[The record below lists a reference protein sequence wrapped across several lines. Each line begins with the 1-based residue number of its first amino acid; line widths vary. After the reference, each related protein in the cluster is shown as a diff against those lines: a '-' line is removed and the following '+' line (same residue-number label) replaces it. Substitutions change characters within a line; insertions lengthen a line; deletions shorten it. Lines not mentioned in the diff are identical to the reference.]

1 MFRATWRAA
10 VHHSLSSKK
19 RDTRARTPQQGGD
32 THRAGDPAGDGRY
45 VRGFFVL
52 VEVSAPSSDGRLR
65 TPIP

>member
-10 VHHSLSSKK
+10 NQLFHLKK

-32 THRAGDPAGDGRY
+32 THRAGDPAGNGRY
-45 VRGFFVL
+45 FRGFFVL